1 LNPVRIK
8 VCGLTNVREALACAE
23 AGADWIGLN
32 FHPASPRSIPVE
44 RGAEIASALRGKA
57 VVVGLFV
64 DRPIDELAVT
74 IFEVGGME
82 TIQLHGDEDVDYLR
96 LCSTFQPALKVV
108 KAFRLSGPAS
118 IDRMIAYLGE
128 AESLGCP
135 PHAVLVDAH
144 VPGRPGGTGSSI
156 PSAILGYLP
165 THPRLILAG
174 GLTPENV
181 AERVAQVHPWMV
193 DVASGVESAPG
204 VKDPARVSAFISAA
218 RGF

>member
-8 VCGLTNVREALACAE
+8 VCGLTDVREALACAD

-32 FHPASPRSIPVE
+32 FHPASPRSISIE
-44 RGAEIASALRGKA
+44 LGSEIASALRGKA

-64 DRPIDELAVT
+64 NRPIDELAKILV
-74 IFEVGGME
+74 EVGGME

-118 IDRMIAYLGE
+118 IDRMIAYLGD
-128 AESLGCP
+128 AQAIGCP
-135 PHAVLVDAH
+135 PHAILVDAH
-144 VPGRPGGTGSSI
+144 VPGRPGGTGHSI
-156 PSAILGYLP
+156 PPDTLGHLP
-165 THPRLILAG
+165 PHPRLILAG
-174 GLTPENV
+174 GLTAANV
-181 AERVAQVHPWMV
+181 AERVARVHPWMV
-193 DVASGVESAPG
+193 DVASGVESSPG
-204 VKDPARVSAFISAA
+204 VKDLARVSAFISAA